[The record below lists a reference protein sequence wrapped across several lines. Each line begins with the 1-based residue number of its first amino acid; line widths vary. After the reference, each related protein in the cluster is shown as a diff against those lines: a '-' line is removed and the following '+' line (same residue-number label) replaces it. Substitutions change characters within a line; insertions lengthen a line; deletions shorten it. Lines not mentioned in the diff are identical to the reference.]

1 MAEAKV
7 NDAIMAA
14 MTTLKVCSRLSVVRQ
29 ALKRERASGRCASRD
44 KTRAQ
49 CVKCAPAALRTSLIS
64 MTFLLAIPKT
74 IPATGLADT
83 FHQPHL
89 SSAIRVF
96 VSTLRAEEWSPFV
109 VGAQCNRTI
118 GARVGTFL
126 LLRARFYWLVCLLA
140 TFYIHLHLT
149 VSKHV
154 IAH

>member
-1 MAEAKV
+1 MCQ
-7 NDAIMAA
+7 
-14 MTTLKVCSRLSVVRQ
+14 VCTS
-29 ALKRERASGRCASRD
+29 RASDIAHQHD
-44 KTRAQ
+44 
-49 CVKCAPAALRTSLIS
+49 I
-64 MTFLLAIPKT
+64 LAGNTKDA

-96 VSTLRAEEWSPFV
+96 VSTLRAGEWSPFV
-109 VGAQCNRTI
+109 VGAPCNRTI